1 MDNLIAILK
10 QQHWAIRSSCDA
22 LDEFCK
28 KGINVGNNLEQW
40 VGEKNN
46 TLFHLKIFKKI
57 LVAHLN
63 LEDAELYPAFTKV
76 KDKKIKEIAEKY
88 SDEMILISK
97 RTLSFFE
104 TYSHLT
110 VDDLSQNEYFK
121 LDLNTIITII
131 KKRIDIEEQE
141 LYPLYSKLKK

>member
-1 MDNLIAILK
+1 MDDLINTLK
-10 QQHWAIRSSCDA
+10 QQHWLIRTQCKV
-22 LDEFCK
+22 LEGFCK
-28 KGINVGNNLEQW
+28 QDVNAKENIEEFFNERGKFIFHINN
-40 VGEKNN
+40 
-46 TLFHLKIFKKI
+46 FKKS
-57 LVAHLN
+57 LLPHLA
-63 LEDAELYPAFTKV
+63 LEDAKLYPVLAKS
-76 KDKKIKEIAEKY
+76 KDPKIRETAEKY
-88 SDEMILISK
+88 SDEMTLISK